1 MREILLKVELE
12 KKGEA
17 SFMHSNTAQSLDEK
31 FALDVSHRFTE
42 EDAEETAY

>member
-1 MREILLKVELE
+1 MREILVKVELE
-12 KKGEA
+12 KGET
-17 SFMHSNTAQSLDEK
+17 SFMHSNTAQSLDGK